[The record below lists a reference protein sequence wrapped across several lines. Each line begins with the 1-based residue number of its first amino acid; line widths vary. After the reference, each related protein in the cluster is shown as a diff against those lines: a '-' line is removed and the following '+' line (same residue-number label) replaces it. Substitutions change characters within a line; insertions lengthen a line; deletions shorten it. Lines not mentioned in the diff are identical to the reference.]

1 MARKTFSQVLNE
13 YEFDC
18 YAEYKRIH
26 ELFYETKVEGDTL
39 YGLCAKNFINFP
51 KRGTCISIIDFN
63 RIKGFDFNHIPRKL
77 NNSDVDF
84 LITFCD
90 YAYNLVIFCANGSFG
105 IGLSGYFIQHILILI
120 EKIGYTSIN
129 DGLITEFVPKKPEA
143 IIASESVDDSN
154 ISYDILHYNH
164 HSMKGNLKEK
174 RKLLFSFAN
183 HLEPKEKYLKS
194 FNYDF
199 GNNLFCMF
207 NEFSIRHEKEKKN
220 ALLAEATD
228 EKLEEYYDLTY
239 ELCLTAFSILAGMES
254 NEKVKEIRKKIN
266 K

>member
-1 MARKTFSQVLNE
+1 MSRKTFSQILDDCNFDSNVE
-13 YEFDC
+13 YERL
-18 YAEYKRIH
+18 YY
-26 ELFYETKVEGDTL
+26 LFYGVRGAHFTLHRECEG
-39 YGLCAKNFINFP
+39 NFLRFP
-51 KRGTCISIIDFN
+51 YKGTCISLDDFN
-63 RIKGFDFNHIPRKL
+63 ETYSFDFRAPDYIDVV
-77 NNSDVDF
+77 DVDG
-84 LITFCD
+84 LISFCE
-90 YAYNLVIFCANGSFG
+90 YSYNLVIFLADN
-105 IGLSGYFIQHILILI
+105 LNKRTAFIQQIKKVV
-120 EKIGYTSIN
+120 EKANYKEIVNENGTV
-129 DGLITEFVPKKPEA
+129 DFVPNEPKT

-174 RKLLFSFAN
+174 RKALTSFAN
-183 HLEPKEKYLKS
+183 YFEPKRMLLKN
-194 FNYDF
+194 FNKDIE
-199 GNNLFCMF
+199 NNLFCMF

-239 ELCLTAFSILAGMES
+239 ELCLTAFSILAGIES